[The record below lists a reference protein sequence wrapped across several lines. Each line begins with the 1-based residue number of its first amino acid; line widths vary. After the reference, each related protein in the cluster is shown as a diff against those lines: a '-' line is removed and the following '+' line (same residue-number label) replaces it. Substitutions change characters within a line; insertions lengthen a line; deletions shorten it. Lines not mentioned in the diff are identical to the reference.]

1 MNNKFGI
8 VAALIISF
16 IYALIFDNYIYKDI
30 LALIAT
36 IIGVLLLPIIISCFS
51 LDKYN
56 FGTKLF
62 WSTLILT
69 ILSGIG
75 RSL

>member
-1 MNNKFGI
+1 MSNKFGI
-8 VAALIISF
+8 VAAVIISL
-16 IYALIFDNYIYKDI
+16 IYALIFDNYIYEDVI
-30 LALIAT
+30 ALFAT
-36 IIGVLLLPIIISCFS
+36 IIGVLIIPIIISYFF

-62 WSTLILT
+62 WTTLILT

-75 RSL
+75 RNL

>member
-1 MNNKFGI
+1 MSNKFGI
-8 VAALIISF
+8 IAAITISI
-16 IYALIFDNYIYKDI
+16 IYAFIFDNYIFQDI
-30 LALIAT
+30 VALFAT
-36 IIGVLLLPIIISCFS
+36 IIGVLIIPTIISYFF

-75 RSL
+75 QNL

>member
-1 MNNKFGI
+1 MSNKFGI
-8 VAALIISF
+8 VSALIISF
-16 IYALIFDNYIYKDI
+16 IYALIFDNYIYRDI
-30 LALIAT
+30 VALIAT
-36 IIGVLLLPIIISCFS
+36 IIGTLLIPIIISYFF

-69 ILSGIG
+69 ILSGLG